1 MTGPE
6 CRPATIVHDLRLSW
20 SATRADAVSALAW
33 SPDGT
38 RLAVGSLGGDAAI
51 FSADGAGKQETDPH
65 HEGVLSLAWSGGG
78 RWLAIGG
85 QSSSAC
91 VWSPGAG
98 STPIPVR
105 GWVNDLAWAPRSDR
119 LAVAAGNDVV
129 VVRPDA
135 SVVADYPF
143 LEGTVNALAWSG
155 GGRHLVVATLGAVH
169 WFDPVVA
176 GRRAARTAK
185 VVGAALSLAPSPD
198 ATRLAGGQLNGNLGV
213 WDEATGRGTVVTS
226 YDGGVER
233 LSWRYDGRQ
242 LAVAAYGELDVWML
256 DAKGT
261 AVGAPFCLAETD
273 ATLGGL
279 AFHPSRPLLA
289 GGGRDGWLQV
299 WEPGTGDDPL
309 ASLEVGEE
317 ITTLAWLPGADALA
331 LGTCSG
337 AVHVV
342 TLG

>member
-1 MTGPE
+1 MKW
-6 CRPATIVHDLRLSW
+6 PATVVHDLRLSW
-20 SATRADAVSALAW
+20 SAALSDAVAALAW

-38 RLAVGSLGGDAAI
+38 GLAVGSLGGDAVVL
-51 FSADGAGKQETDPH
+51 SADGASRQEMDPH
-65 HEGVLSLAWSGGG
+65 HEGVLSLAWSSAG

-85 QSSSAC
+85 QNASAC
-91 VWSPGAG
+91 VWAPGTG
-98 STPIPVR
+98 GTPIPVR
-105 GWVNDLAWAPRSDR
+105 GWVNDLAWAPRSDL
-119 LAVAAGNDVV
+119 LAVAAGSDVV

-185 VVGAALSLAPSPD
+185 VIGAALTVAPSPD
-198 ATRLAGGQLNGNLGV
+198 GTLLAGGQLNGNLAV
-213 WDEATGRGTVVTS
+213 WDEATGRGAVLTG

-233 LSWRYDGRQ
+233 LSWRSDSRL
-242 LAVAAYGELDVWML
+242 LAVAAYGELDIWML
-256 DAKGT
+256 DEKGT
-261 AVGAPFCLAETD
+261 AVGAPFSLAETE

-289 GGGRDGWLQV
+289 GGGRDGWLYI
-299 WEPGTGDDPL
+299 WEPGATEEPL
-309 ASLEVGEE
+309 ATLEVGEE
-317 ITTLAWLPGADALA
+317 ITTLAWLPGTDALA
-331 LGTCSG
+331 VGSNAG
-337 AVHVV
+337 GVHVV